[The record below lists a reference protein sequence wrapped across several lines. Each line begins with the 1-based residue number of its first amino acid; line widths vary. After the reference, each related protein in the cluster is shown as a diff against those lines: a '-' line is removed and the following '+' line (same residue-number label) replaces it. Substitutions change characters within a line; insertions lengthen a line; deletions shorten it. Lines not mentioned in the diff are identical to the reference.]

1 VASWD
6 VRKLDN
12 VAQRNVQVSE
22 LSFAIQNPQPSKLG
36 SRLLIDVG
44 TFPVGSPGASLVIKL
59 GQTAELDAL
68 LTYPKQDGAYQIALT
83 TGMLTLPPSGSWV
96 MPAVSEVPATVD
108 YSLPVGSG
116 PHTVKISHEL
126 NGSIVGGMVFILS
139 GPDIVK

>member
-1 VASWD
+1 MASWD

-22 LSFAIQNPQPSKLG
+22 LSFAIQNPQPSNLG

-44 TFPVGSPGASLVIKL
+44 TFPVGSPDASLVIKL

-96 MPAVSEVPATVD
+96 MPAVSEVPATVTIRCRWGAD
-108 YSLPVGSG
+108 HTRSRSPTSLMGRSLAAWCSSFRDL
-116 PHTVKISHEL
+116 IS
-126 NGSIVGGMVFILS
+126 
-139 GPDIVK
+139 